1 MHAIADDTSGSDNCG
16 DHQRGVFV
24 GPRKADWLD
33 RDGQAGRYG
42 GVRSGGLS
50 GNSLLFWSEP
60 LLDDDEAWGNGVFE
74 GLKLSAGRRIQCE
87 DAKRVH
93 SRHRETASALH

>member
-33 RDGQAGRYG
+33 RDRQAGRYG
-42 GVRSGGLS
+42 RVRSGGLS

-60 LLDDDEAWGNGVFE
+60 LLDDAEAWRNGVFE
-74 GLKLSAGRRIQCE
+74 GLKLSAGRRIQRE
-87 DAKRVH
+87 DAKK
-93 SRHRETASALH
+93 SHRDQTRRESAT